1 MDIKNIEHNQ
11 RFHQFVQFLNS
22 HFLIHGLRLL
32 VDIVCV
38 STSSVFCSY
47 YFKSND
53 ERSISLARANV
64 CKTFLSVISLNSRV
78 ERQCAFST
86 WWLAK
91 IMDANADGE
100 GAVMYRRGVCMLC
113 GKMSWTATV
122 GSLFES
128 RVEQREVSSDCRAE
142 GLEYESKNSNV
153 FFFLVLFWFFFVYWC
168 LENSH
173 THSPRSGPVSLA
185 GFVTKPILPCRV
197 SWKQYAVMWGT
208 VNTSTLCVTVCIN
221 TCTTHSHT
229 PLGKTDAAFKCGWKH
244 NYEFSAHE

>member
-1 MDIKNIEHNQ
+1 MQTEKVLWCTGGACVCNVGKWAERQQSDLCSKVVLSSV
-11 RFHQFVQFLNS
+11 RFHQTVEPRGWS
-22 HFLIHGLRLL
+22 MSLR
-32 VDIVCV
+32 I
-38 STSSVFCSY
+38 TTYFSSWYCF
-47 YFKSND
+47 
-53 ERSISLARANV
+53 
-64 CKTFLSVISLNSRV
+64 
-78 ERQCAFST
+78 
-86 WWLAK
+86 
-91 IMDANADGE
+91 G
-100 GAVMYRRGVCMLC
+100 
-113 GKMSWTATV
+113 
-122 GSLFES
+122 
-128 RVEQREVSSDCRAE
+128 
-142 GLEYESKNSNV
+142 
-153 FFFLVLFWFFFVYWC
+153 FFFVYWC